1 MLFFNK
7 AFQLEQDF
15 FSYREIRFEIVQ
27 IRISSGLNHYSNQT
41 NMRGL
46 TLQFFDRQ
54 KKKSQFTEKNI
65 SCECHKLL
73 LSTNQTCLSTAHTA
87 FSIGTV
93 LLRGLLSSRQTH
105 RVSKRSTPFGKTVC
119 AHWGES

>member
-54 KKKSQFTEKNI
+54 KKNLNSQKKIFRVNA
-65 SCECHKLL
+65 
-73 LSTNQTCLSTAHTA
+73 TNCCYRL
-87 FSIGTV
+87 IK
-93 LLRGLLSSRQTH
+93 
-105 RVSKRSTPFGKTVC
+105 RVSVRGALLFPSVLFGSVGC
-119 AHWGES
+119 